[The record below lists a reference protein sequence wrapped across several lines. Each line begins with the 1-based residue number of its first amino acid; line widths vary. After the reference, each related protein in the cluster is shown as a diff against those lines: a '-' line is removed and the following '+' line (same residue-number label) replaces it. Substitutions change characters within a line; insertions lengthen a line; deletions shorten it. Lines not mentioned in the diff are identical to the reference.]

1 MKKKYLQTT
10 TKKKTQHSETEKK
23 KEIYVGI
30 KRKRSSLPRE
40 VERSGSRK

>member
-10 TKKKTQHSETEKK
+10 TKKKLNIQKLKKK